1 MNKPREVRRIGL
13 LGGSFDP
20 VHNGHLALA
29 RSALQQLKLDEV
41 RWLPAG
47 SPWQKSDRVLAAPV
61 HRRQMVRL
69 AIRDEKKF
77 VLDTRDMEREGPTYT
92 IETVRSFHQAQPNA
106 QLVLIIGAD
115 QYDRLTTWHEWR
127 ELLASVTLAVAARS
141 GQSVRPKGELVA
153 VWHRLEL
160 LAMPEVRVS
169 STEIRA
175 RVTAGEPIEGLVPDG
190 VARYIAQHKLY
201 RGDASV

>member
-1 MNKPREVRRIGL
+1 L

-61 HRRQMVRL
+61 HRREMVRI
-69 AIRDEKKF
+69 AIHDEPRF
-77 VLDTRDMEREGPTYT
+77 VLDPREMQRDGPTYT
-92 IETVRSFHQAQPNA
+92 IDTVRSFQTTDPNL
-106 QLVLIIGAD
+106 QLVLILGVD
-115 QYDRLTTWHEWR
+115 QYQQLPTWHEWR
-127 ELLASVTLAVAARS
+127 ELLASVTVAVAARS
-141 GQSVRPKGELVA
+141 GQAVRPRGALVA

-201 RGDASV
+201 RGDAGV